1 MRKSV
6 LGEGWAVWL
15 VRWRGGR
22 ILLAEFLADRGDW
35 TQVMP
40 GARACLFSLEEW
52 SLPPSLQ
59 LEPLHFETLFC
70 LRGSV
75 TLTRRDGSFLTAG
88 TRQVLLL
95 TDLSDLAGAGVDT
108 PLEGVLVAV
117 DARGARESLESICSL
132 LGGLT
137 LDTGRVR
144 RWMASRG
151 GCAVEGPTHWSRAA
165 FADLD
170 RLPQSE
176 QARWCVWKSVELLY
190 LLSAQEEQRTAVLPG
205 SMPDR
210 NIARLLAETRRYMED
225 HLDEPLT
232 IPALSRRACLSATTF
247 KEGFR
252 QLYGLPVHTWLR
264 QRRMERAAE
273 LLHTPGLNLE
283 EVAKAVGYSSVSQF
297 AATFRRQY
305 GLTPGRYRKNV

>member
-1 MRKSV
+1 M
-6 LGEGWAVWL
+6 
-15 VRWRGGR
+15 
-22 ILLAEFLADRGDW
+22 LAEFLADWGDW

-40 GARACLFSLEEW
+40 GARACLFSLEEGAFP
-52 SLPPSLQ
+52 LPLRLP
-59 LEPLHFETLFC
+59 PLHFETLFC

-88 TRQVLLL
+88 ARQVLML
-95 TDLSDLAGAGVDT
+95 TDLSNLTGASVDAT
-108 PLEGVLVAV
+108 LEGILVAV
-117 DARGARESLESICSL
+117 DARGARESLETICNL

-144 RWMASRG
+144 RWMSSRG

-165 FADLD
+165 FADLE

-176 QARWCVWKSVELLY
+176 RTRWCVWKSVELLY
-190 LLSAQEEQRTAVLPG
+190 LLSAQEEQEMDVLPD

-210 NIARLLAETRRYMED
+210 NIARSLAETRRYMEE

-252 QLYGLPVHTWLR
+252 QLYGLPVHNWLR
-264 QRRMERAAE
+264 KRRMERAAE
-273 LLHTPGLNLE
+273 LLHTPGLSLE
-283 EVAKAVGYSSVSQF
+283 GVAKAVGYSSVSQF
-297 AATFRRQY
+297 AAAFRHQY
-305 GLTPGRYRKNV
+305 GVTPGQYRKNV